1 MNHTGIVKGILKE
14 VCERTVPKY
23 PVPICYRE
31 KNIEIIV
38 RKLTR
43 FPKSEPY
50 QEYTKL
56 KFRGVLDS
64 TPYGVQ
70 IAHYHS
76 RFGELSITKL

>member
-50 QEYTKL
+50 K
-56 KFRGVLDS
+56 R
-64 TPYGVQ
+64 
-70 IAHYHS
+70 
-76 RFGELSITKL
+76 